1 MRVLAHT
8 VAFSWFAAT
17 PAQAETVRRKRLQH
31 ALDLCDDH
39 RAGEHESPDDD
50 GRGQG
55 GRDQRSLPRGAT
67 LWFRRAWT
75 AGKS

>member
-39 RAGEHESPDDD
+39 RAGEHESPDALGLRANRNR
-50 GRGQG
+50 GR
-55 GRDQRSLPRGAT
+55 RSLQRT
-67 LWFRRAWT
+67 RRRRCACD
-75 AGKS
+75 